1 MPIVRVIRPPMVT
14 AESYEEVNRVMGVDS
29 DVPEGLIAH
38 AGGEVDGQWE
48 IVEIWESAEQ
58 AERFDSERLTPAIEA
73 VMGAAPPGPPQM
85 SIYDA
90 HRVILP

>member
-14 AESYEEVNRVMGVDS
+14 AETYEAVNEKIGLD
-29 DVPEGLIAH
+29 DVPDGLIAH

-48 IVEIWESAEQ
+48 IVEIWESAAQ

-73 VMGAAPPGPPQM
+73 VMGGTPPGPPQM
-85 SIYDA
+85 SVYEA
-90 HRVILP
+90 QRVILP